1 MPRKHSLVELKEF
14 SEISYTPLIDLTMLL
29 LVTFI
34 ITYPLMEQGVHV
46 NLPHGKADELQ
57 AEQSRTITLDI
68 KGNLYLDNEL
78 TTLSQLNDEMSALGM
93 SRPDIAVFVRADK
106 DLKYGRLIDVMTV
119 LHGAQ
124 ITRIALVTQSE

>member
-68 KGNLYLDNEL
+68 KGNLYLENEL
-78 TTLSQLNDEMSALGM
+78 TTLPQLNDEMSALGM
-93 SRPDIAVFVRADK
+93 SRPDVAVFVRADK